1 MQKHRRILVRRATF
15 LLIDS
20 LVIVVVLAVWMVA
33 RKPVQTERTIPYIKD
48 SDHILV
54 QLAKLPE
61 HSGTQMHTVPMWTLY
76 GDGTLIFRTDQ
87 GDSLWRAQLS
97 LIEIQHILDVIINQN
112 TFFDSIAQRYGSITP
127 ERDDDELLLIVNANG
142 QEKVV
147 MLVSEP
153 TSKVAIN
160 TQTTHVFAIKQFL
173 LDYHP
178 PYTVLY
184 ALDPDPDGVS
194 NEGK

>member
-1 MQKHRRILVRRATF
+1 MQKHKRILVRRATL

-20 LVIVVVLAVWMVA
+20 LVIVVVLTVWMVA

-61 HSGTQMHTVPMWTLY
+61 QPGEQMHTVPMWTLY

-87 GDSLWRAQLS
+87 GDRLWRAQLS
-97 LIEIQHILDVIINQN
+97 RIEIQHILDVIINQN
-112 TFFDSIAQRYGSITP
+112 TFFESIAQRYASITP
-127 ERDDDELLLIVNANG
+127 ERDDDVLLIVDANG
-142 QEKVV
+142 QEKEV

-153 TSKVAIN
+153 TDKVAIN
-160 TQTTHVFAIKQFL
+160 TQTTHVFAIEQFL

-178 PYTVLY
+178 TYTVLY
-184 ALDPDPDGVS
+184 APNPDPDGVS
-194 NEGK
+194 DEGM

>member
-1 MQKHRRILVRRATF
+1 MQKHRRILVRRATL

-20 LVIVVVLAVWMVA
+20 LVIVVVLTVWMVA
-33 RKPVQTERTIPYIKD
+33 RKPVQTERTIPYIND

-61 HSGTQMHTVPMWTLY
+61 HPGAQMHTVPMWTLY
-76 GDGTLIFRTDQ
+76 GDGTLIFRTDS

-112 TFFDSIAQRYGSITP
+112 TYFDSLAQRYGSITP
-127 ERDDDELLLIVNANG
+127 ESDHDELLLIVDANG
-142 QEKVV
+142 QEKEVI
-147 MLVSEP
+147 LVSEL
-153 TSKVAIN
+153 TDKVAIN
-160 TQTTHVFAIKQFL
+160 TQTTHVFAIEQFL
-173 LDYHP
+173 LAYHP

-184 ALDPDPDGVS
+184 APDPDPDGVS

>member
-1 MQKHRRILVRRATF
+1 MQKHRRILVRRATL

-33 RKPVQTERTIPYIKD
+33 RKPVQTERTISYIKA

-61 HSGTQMHTVPMWTLY
+61 HPGTQMHTVPMWTLY
-76 GDGTLIFRTDQ
+76 GDGTLIFQTDQ
-87 GDSLWRAQLS
+87 GDSLLRAHLS

-112 TFFDSIAQRYGSITP
+112 TFFESIAQRYASIAP
-127 ERDDDELLLIVNANG
+127 ERDDDVLLIVDANG
-142 QEKVV
+142 QEKEV

-153 TSKVAIN
+153 TDKVAIN
-160 TQTTHVFAIKQFL
+160 TQTTHVFAIEQFL
-173 LDYHP
+173 LNYHP
-178 PYTVLY
+178 PSTVLY
-184 ALDPDPDGVS
+184 ALDPEPDGVS

>member
-1 MQKHRRILVRRATF
+1 MQKYRRILGRRATF
-15 LLIDS
+15 LLIDW
-20 LVIVVVLAVWMVA
+20 LVIVVFLTVWMVA
-33 RKPVQTERTIPYIKD
+33 RKPVQTERTIPYIKA

-61 HSGTQMHTVPMWTLY
+61 HPGAQVHTVPMWTLY
-76 GDGTLIFRTDQ
+76 GDGTLIFRTDP
-87 GDSLWRAQLS
+87 GDSLLRAHLS

-112 TFFDSIAQRYGSITP
+112 TYFDSMAQRYGSITP
-127 ERDDDELLLIVNANG
+127 ERDDEELLLIVDANG
-142 QEKVV
+142 QEKEV

-153 TSKVAIN
+153 TDKVAIN
-160 TQTTHVFAIKQFL
+160 TQTTHVFAIEQFL

-184 ALDPDPDGVS
+184 APDPDGVS

>member
-1 MQKHRRILVRRATF
+1 MQKHRRILVRRATL

-20 LVIVVVLAVWMVA
+20 LVIVVVLTVWMVA

-61 HSGTQMHTVPMWTLY
+61 HPGEQMHTVPMWTLY

-97 LIEIQHILDVIINQN
+97 RIEIQHILDVIINQN
-112 TFFDSIAQRYGSITP
+112 TFFDSLAQRYGSITP
-127 ERDDDELLLIVNANG
+127 ERDDDELLLIVDANG
-142 QEKVV
+142 QEKEV

-153 TSKVAIN
+153 TNQVAIN
-160 TQTTHVFAIKQFL
+160 TQTTHVFAIEQFL

-178 PYTVLY
+178 LYTVLY
-184 ALDPDPDGVS
+184 APNPDPVGISD
-194 NEGK
+194 EGK